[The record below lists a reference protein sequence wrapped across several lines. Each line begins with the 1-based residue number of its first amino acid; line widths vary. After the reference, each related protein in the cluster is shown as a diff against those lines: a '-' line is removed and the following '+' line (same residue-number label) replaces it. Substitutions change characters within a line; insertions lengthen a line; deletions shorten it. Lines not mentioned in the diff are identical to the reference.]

1 MGHPGF
7 SFPFVGRSPCA
18 LRAGSSLRLKNGSV
32 QDDIAAD
39 ALTTASRVA
48 IRRPDTIKSF
58 VHIFSALIPRIF
70 CAGIPPRARSVRP
83 GAQRGHL
90 PARISVTELELKKG
104 KTAVI
109 VGAQWGD
116 EGKGK
121 IVDVLSE
128 NFTVVARYAGG
139 HNAGHTVIING
150 KKFVLQL
157 VPCGV
162 LRAGCRSVIGNGVV
176 LDPLAFLKE
185 AGALREAGVVIDG
198 HLFVSNRAHVI
209 LPYHRMIELAA
220 ENAPG
225 RVKIGTTSRG
235 IGPAYEDKMGRRG
248 LRVADLLD
256 LQLLKKH
263 IEAAVRE
270 KNMIAHALFNTE
282 PLDADK
288 MYTEYAA
295 AAEKIAPFVCDT
307 AVLLNQA
314 LNSGES
320 ILFEGAQGT
329 MLDIDH
335 GTYPFV
341 TSSSATSGGAV
352 IGTGVAPNNINS
364 VIGITKAYCTRV
376 GEGPFPSEDSSDAG
390 NELRKR
396 GNEYGAV
403 TGRPRRTGWLDLPL
417 LRYSGMINGTSW
429 LVVTKLDV
437 LDHLAE
443 IPVCVGYKIEGKTAS
458 DIPAQASG
466 YDKIECIY
474 QKLPGW
480 QTSTEGIT
488 EYEKLPQAAR
498 DYLAFVEKEA
508 GAKVGMISTGPDRNH
523 TILMDEFASEL
534 KTNAKK
540 A

>member
-1 MGHPGF
+1 M
-7 SFPFVGRSPCA
+7 
-18 LRAGSSLRLKNGSV
+18 
-32 QDDIAAD
+32 
-39 ALTTASRVA
+39 
-48 IRRPDTIKSF
+48 
-58 VHIFSALIPRIF
+58 
-70 CAGIPPRARSVRP
+70 RP
-83 GAQRGHL
+83 GSGAAICPREF
-90 PARISVTELELKKG
+90 SVTELELKKG

-128 NFTVVARYAGG
+128 NFSVVARYAGG
-139 HNAGHTVIING
+139 HNAGHTVVINN
-150 KKFVLQL
+150 KKFILQL

-185 AGALREAGVVIDG
+185 AGALREAGVKVDG
-198 HLFVSNRAHVI
+198 TLFVSNRAHVI

-256 LQLLKKH
+256 LDLLKKH
-263 IEAAVRE
+263 IENTVRE
-270 KNMIAHALFNTE
+270 KNMIVHALFNTE

-288 MYTEYAA
+288 MDAEYAQ

-314 LNSGES
+314 LENGES

-352 IGTGVAPNNINS
+352 IGTGVAPTAINS

-376 GEGPFPSEDSSDAG
+376 GGGPFPSEEKGAG
-390 NELRKR
+390 GENLRQR

-437 LDHLAE
+437 LDDLAE
-443 IPVCVGYKIEGKTAS
+443 IPVCVGYKIDGKVTVEV
-458 DIPAQASG
+458 PAQDSG
-466 YDKIECIY
+466 FDKIECVY

-480 QTSTEGIT
+480 RTPTAGIT
-488 EYEKLPQAAR
+488 EYEKLPRPAR
-498 DYLAFVEKEA
+498 DYLAFLEKEA
-508 GAKVGMISTGPDRNH
+508 GAKIGMISTGPDRDH
-523 TILMDEFASEL
+523 TILLDEFVTEL
-534 KTNAKK
+534 KTAAKK

>member
-1 MGHPGF
+1 M
-7 SFPFVGRSPCA
+7 
-18 LRAGSSLRLKNGSV
+18 
-32 QDDIAAD
+32 
-39 ALTTASRVA
+39 
-48 IRRPDTIKSF
+48 
-58 VHIFSALIPRIF
+58 
-70 CAGIPPRARSVRP
+70 RP
-83 GAQRGHL
+83 GR
-90 PARISVTELELKKG
+90 PPSFSTEFALKKG
-104 KTAVI
+104 KAAVI

-128 NFTVVARYAGG
+128 NFSVVARYAGG
-139 HNAGHTVIING
+139 HNAGHTVIINS
-150 KKFVLQL
+150 KKFILQL

-162 LRAGCRSVIGNGVV
+162 LRSGCRSVIGNGVV
-176 LDPLAFLKE
+176 LDPIAFLKE
-185 AGALREAGVVIDG
+185 VGALRDAGVKVDG
-198 HLFVSNRAHVI
+198 NIFVSNRAQVI

-256 LQLLKKH
+256 LQLLKTH
-263 IEAAVRE
+263 IENAVRE

-314 LNSGES
+314 LVAGEA

-341 TSSSATSGGAV
+341 TSSSATSGGAA
-352 IGTGVAPNNINS
+352 IGTGVAPNAIDS

-376 GEGPFPSEDSSDAG
+376 GEGPFPSEEKGDAG
-390 NELRKR
+390 QQLRAR

-417 LRYSGMINGTSW
+417 LRYAGMINGISW

-437 LDHLAE
+437 LDELAE
-443 IPVCVGYKIEGKTAS
+443 IPVCVGYKIDGKQTDDA
-458 DIPAQASG
+458 PAQASG
-466 YDKIECIY
+466 YEKIECIY
-474 QKLPGW
+474 RKLPGW
-480 QTSTEGIT
+480 HTTTEGIT
-488 EYEKLPQAAR
+488 EFEKLPRPAR
-498 DYLAFVEKEA
+498 DYLAFLEKEA
-508 GAKVGMISTGPDRNH
+508 GAKI
-523 TILMDEFASEL
+523 
-534 KTNAKK
+534 
-540 A
+540 

>member
-1 MGHPGF
+1 L
-7 SFPFVGRSPCA
+7 S
-18 LRAGSSLRLKNGSV
+18 
-32 QDDIAAD
+32 
-39 ALTTASRVA
+39 
-48 IRRPDTIKSF
+48 
-58 VHIFSALIPRIF
+58 
-70 CAGIPPRARSVRP
+70 
-83 GAQRGHL
+83 
-90 PARISVTELELKKG
+90 KG

-128 NFTVVARYAGG
+128 NFSVVARYAGG

-150 KKFVLQL
+150 KKFILQL

-162 LRAGCRSVIGNGVV
+162 LRSGCRSVIGNGVV

-185 AGALREAGVVIDG
+185 VGALRETGVKVDG

-256 LQLLKKH
+256 LKLLRKH
-263 IEAAVRE
+263 IENAVRE
-270 KNMIAHALFNTE
+270 KNMIAHALFNSE

-288 MYTEYAA
+288 MYTEYAE
-295 AAEKIAPFVCDT
+295 AAEKVAPFVCDT

-314 LNSGES
+314 LAGGES

-352 IGTGVAPNNINS
+352 IGTGVAPTAITS

-376 GEGPFPSEDSSDAG
+376 GEGPFPSEEKGAAG
-390 NELRKR
+390 ESLRKR

-403 TGRPRRTGWLDLPL
+403 TGRPRRTGWLDMPL
-417 LRYSGMINGTSW
+417 LRYSNMINGTSW

-437 LDHLAE
+437 LDDLAE
-443 IPVCVGYKIEGKTAS
+443 IPVCVGYKIDGKATVEA
-458 DIPAQASG
+458 PAQASG
-466 YDKIECIY
+466 YEKIECVY
-474 QKLPGW
+474 EKFPGW
-480 QTSTEGIT
+480 KTSTEGIT
-488 EYEKLPQAAR
+488 NYDKLPKAAQE
-498 DYLAFVEKEA
+498 YLTFIAKESD
-508 GAKVGMISTGPDRNH
+508 AKIGMISTGPDRDH
-523 TILMDEFASEL
+523 TILMDDFVTSL
-534 KTNAKK
+534 KSAVKK